1 MHAEGARVRHPSHA
15 CLVLRGSST
24 DGARPAVVNR
34 NLNPVY
40 SSRGFHLFL
49 PSVLLLL
56 YVPLNALSALA
67 ANPSI
72 SDP

>member
-1 MHAEGARVRHPSHA
+1 MRRAPGLGARRMYASFCANRPQMAH
-15 CLVLRGSST
+15 
-24 DGARPAVVNR
+24 PAVVNR

-49 PSVLLLL
+49 PSALLLL
-56 YVPLNALSALA
+56 YVPLNAHSALA

-72 SDP
+72 SNP

>member
-1 MHAEGARVRHPSHA
+1 MRRVPGLGARRMHASFCANSPEMAH
-15 CLVLRGSST
+15 L
-24 DGARPAVVNR
+24 AVVNR

-56 YVPLNALSALA
+56 YVPLNAHSALA

>member
-1 MHAEGARVRHPSHA
+1 MHAEGARFGYPSHA

-40 SSRGFHLFL
+40 SSRGFRLFL